1 MSNAYIVDTSVSAT
15 GNNILGRYYVGG
27 IVGAMSSGTS
37 LYNVSVD
44 GTIGGNGAYAVGGI
58 TGYYEG
64 GEIVVARMFG
74 EIGKTNAG
82 TAREGIFIGTRKDS
96 VDMKYGTTSGK
107 NLAYWFTTVAN
118 KTKAIVGSG
127 KSSDTTVTDAAH
139 IGYWNDNEVHYYLK
153 MEPMKPMMPAD
164 ISMKNW
170 KTESAIL

>member
-1 MSNAYIVDTSVSAT
+1 MPTRI
-15 GNNILGRYYVGG
+15 
-27 IVGAMSSGTS
+27 
-37 LYNVSVD
+37 
-44 GTIGGNGAYAVGGI
+44 GGI

-107 NLAYWFTTVAN
+107 NLAYWFTTAAN

-127 KSSDTTVTDAAH
+127 NHRIQRLPMRPILDTGM
-139 IGYWNDNEVHYYLK
+139 I
-153 MEPMKPMMPAD
+153 MKFTT
-164 ISMKNW
+164 I
-170 KTESAIL
+170 